1 MYACEVEMHTLSY
14 LGEYLDGYLELGAN
28 LKVPS
33 KSGGLLLGILA
44 DEGSHL
50 QSLTIRNTYTSII
63 LYYLCTLTDYVCKIL
78 HFSQTFAFMG
88 IYVPSLAVH
97 VQGKEASG
105 IYVVAKVNEHSH
117 MHTHTP
123 LYMPLPVRWSVN
135 NVYRPTP

>member
-50 QSLTIRNTYTSII
+50 QSLTVRNTYTSYYII
-63 LYYLCTLTDYVCKIL
+63 L
-78 HFSQTFAFMG
+78 
-88 IYVPSLAVH
+88 
-97 VQGKEASG
+97 
-105 IYVVAKVNEHSH
+105 
-117 MHTHTP
+117 P
-123 LYMPLPVRWSVN
+123 LYTDRLCV
-135 NVYRPTP
+135 